1 MANFQNYPQQGGQNN
16 YGGATTNA
24 PMAGGTFQPQ
34 PAYGTQPAYGQAPV
48 QQAQQPA
55 QQAYQQPAYGGQPA
69 QQAYP
74 QAPVVQQQP
83 VQQQAPVQQAPVQQP
98 SQVGGTRVLKIHV
111 NPNWKYGDKGW
122 IAVVTIATDES
133 LYLSNINVRNG
144 QRGMFFSWPGQPRMQ
159 NGQPVVSQNGKQIY
173 SNFYN
178 PYRSKKQNYD
188 GEAIMNQLF
197 MPLVQQALSSA
208 DGKAFANPA
217 DPYRDSRFFRSSNQG
232 GALAYGN
239 IHTQKGQV
247 TMVIPGIFVRPVYDE
262 QEGVGINLSFPS
274 SPKVQN
280 GQQVIGADG
289 KPVYNQYVLPTKET
303 RDAIMAAVG
312 PIVET
317 ELAKIAN
324 QQAQQVQQP
333 AQQQQTY
340 QQPQQQNYQQ
350 PQPAQQAYQQPAQ
363 ACNVDG
369 VELPF

>member
-1 MANFQNYPQQGGQNN
+1 MAQFTQYPQQGGQNN
-16 YGGATTNA
+16 YGGAVNNA

-55 QQAYQQPAYGGQPA
+55 QQAYQQPAYGGQ
-69 QQAYP
+69 
-74 QAPVVQQQP
+74 
-83 VQQQAPVQQAPVQQP
+83 PVQQAPVQQP

-144 QRGMFFSWPGQPRMQ
+144 QRGMFFSWPGQPRVQ
-159 NGQPVVSQNGKQIY
+159 NGQPVMSQNGKTVY
-173 SNFYN
+173 NNFYN

-197 MPLVQQALSSA
+197 MPLVLQALSSA

-217 DPYRDSRFFRSSNQG
+217 DPYRDSRFFRSANQG

-274 SPKVQN
+274 SPKMQN
-280 GQQVIGADG
+280 GQQMVGADG

-303 RDAIMAAVG
+303 RDAIMAVVG
-312 PIVET
+312 PIVEA
-317 ELAKIAN
+317 ELAKIANQQN

-333 AQQQQTY
+333 AQQQQAY
-340 QQPQQQNYQQ
+340 QQPQST
-350 PQPAQQAYQQPAQ
+350 QQAYQQPAP
-363 ACNVDG
+363 ACVDG

>member
-1 MANFQNYPQQGGQNN
+1 MAQFTQYPQQGGQNN
-16 YGGATTNA
+16 YGGAANA
-24 PMAGGTFQPQ
+24 SMAGGSFQPQ
-34 PAYGTQPAYGQAPV
+34 PTYGQAP
-48 QQAQQPA
+48 
-55 QQAYQQPAYGGQPA
+55 QQAYQQPVQQVQQPA

-74 QAPVVQQQP
+74 QTPVVQQQP
-83 VQQQAPVQQAPVQQP
+83 VQQQTPAQQS
-98 SQVGGTRVLKIHV
+98 SQIGGTRVLKIHV

-159 NGQPVVSQNGKQIY
+159 NGQPVMSQNGKQVY

-217 DPYRDSRFFRSSNQG
+217 DPYRDSRFFRSANQG

-274 SPKVQN
+274 SPKMQN
-280 GQQVIGADG
+280 RQQVIGADG

-303 RDAIMAAVG
+303 RDAIMAVVG
-312 PIVET
+312 PIVEA

-324 QQAQQVQQP
+324 QQTQQTQQAQQVQQP
-333 AQQQQTY
+333 AQQQQAY
-340 QQPQQQNYQQ
+340 QQPQQQQSYQQ
-350 PQPAQQAYQQPAQ
+350 PQPTQQAYQQPAP

>member
-1 MANFQNYPQQGGQNN
+1 MAQFNQYPQQGGQNN
-16 YGGATTNA
+16 YGGAVNNT
-24 PMAGGTFQPQ
+24 PMAGGSFQPQ

-48 QQAQQPA
+48 QQAQQPV
-55 QQAYQQPAYGGQPA
+55 

-74 QAPVVQQQP
+74 QAPVAQQQP
-83 VQQQAPVQQAPVQQP
+83 VQQQTPVQQP
-98 SQVGGTRVLKIHV
+98 SQQVGGTRVLKIHV
-111 NPNWKYGDKGW
+111 NPNWKYGDKSW
-122 IAVVTIATDES
+122 IAVVTVATDES

-159 NGQPVVSQNGKQIY
+159 NGQPMVGQNGKQIY
-173 SNFYN
+173 QNFYN
-178 PYRSKKQNYD
+178 PYRNKKLNYD
-188 GEAIMNQLF
+188 GEAIMSQLF
-197 MPLVQQALSSA
+197 MPLVQQALASA

-303 RDAIMAAVG
+303 RDAIMAVVG
-312 PIVET
+312 PIVEA

-324 QQAQQVQQP
+324 QQTQQAQQVQQP
-333 AQQQQTY
+333 AQQQAY
-340 QQPQQQNYQQ
+340 QQPQQQQNYQQ
-350 PQPAQQAYQQPAQ
+350 PQPVQQQQAYQQPAP

-369 VELPF
+369 GELPF

>member
-1 MANFQNYPQQGGQNN
+1 MAQFNQYPQQGGQNN
-16 YGGATTNA
+16 YGGATNA
-24 PMAGGTFQPQ
+24 SMAGGSFQPQ
-34 PAYGTQPAYGQAPV
+34 PTYGTQPAYGQAPV

-55 QQAYQQPAYGGQPA
+55 QQAYQQPAYGGQPV

-83 VQQQAPVQQAPVQQP
+83 VQQQAPVQP
-98 SQVGGTRVLKIHV
+98 SQIGGTRVLKIHV

-159 NGQPVVSQNGKQIY
+159 NGQPVMRQNGKQVY

-217 DPYRDSRFFRSSNQG
+217 DPYRDSRFFRSANQG

-247 TMVIPGIFVRPVYDE
+247 TMAIPGIFVRPVYDE

-274 SPKVQN
+274 SPKMRN

-303 RDAIMAAVG
+303 RDAIMAVVG
-312 PIVET
+312 PIVEA

-324 QQAQQVQQP
+324 QQTQQAQQVQQP
-333 AQQQQTY
+333 AQQQQAY
-340 QQPQQQNYQQ
+340 QQPQQQQNYQQ
-350 PQPAQQAYQQPAQ
+350 PQPTQQAYQQPAP

>member
-34 PAYGTQPAYGQAPV
+34 PAYGQAPQQAYQQPV

-55 QQAYQQPAYGGQPA
+55 QQAYQQSAYGGQPA

-83 VQQQAPVQQAPVQQP
+83 IQQQAPVQQQAQAQQP

-111 NPNWKYGDKGW
+111 NPNWKYGDKNW
-122 IAVVTIATDES
+122 IAVVTVATDES

-159 NGQPVVSQNGKQIY
+159 NGQPMVGQNGKQIY
-173 SNFYN
+173 QNFYN
-178 PYRSKKQNYD
+178 PYRNKKMNYD

-217 DPYRDSRFFRSSNQG
+217 DPYRDSRFFRSANQG

-247 TMVIPGIFVRPVYDE
+247 TMVIPGVFVRPVYDE

-274 SPKVQN
+274 SPKMQN
-280 GQQVIGADG
+280 GQQAIGADG

-303 RDAIMAAVG
+303 RDAIMAVVG
-312 PIVET
+312 PIVEA

-324 QQAQQVQQP
+324 QQTQQTQQVQQP
-333 AQQQQTY
+333 AQQQQAY
-340 QQPQQQNYQQ
+340 QQPQQV
-350 PQPAQQAYQQPAQ
+350 QQAYQQPAP
-363 ACNVDG
+363 ACNADG

>member
-1 MANFQNYPQQGGQNN
+1 MTQFNQYPQQGGQNN
-16 YGGATTNA
+16 YGGATNA
-24 PMAGGTFQPQ
+24 SMAGGSFQPQ
-34 PAYGTQPAYGQAPV
+34 PTYGQAPQQAYQQPV

-55 QQAYQQPAYGGQPA
+55 QQAYQQPVQQA
-69 QQAYP
+69 QQAY
-74 QAPVVQQQP
+74 QQPAYGGQP
-83 VQQQAPVQQAPVQQP
+83 VQQQAPVQQS

-111 NPNWKYGDKGW
+111 NPNWTYGDKGW

-144 QRGMFFSWPGQPRMQ
+144 QRGMFFSWPGQPRVQ
-159 NGQPVVSQNGKQIY
+159 NGQPVVSQSGKPIY

-178 PYRSKKQNYD
+178 PYRSKKMNYD

-217 DPYRDSRFFRSSNQG
+217 HPYRDSRFFRSANQG
-232 GALAYGN
+232 RALAYGN

-303 RDAIMAAVG
+303 RDAIMAVVG
-312 PIVET
+312 PIVEA

-324 QQAQQVQQP
+324 QQTQQAQQVQQP
-333 AQQQQTY
+333 AQQQA
-340 QQPQQQNYQQ
+340 YQQ
-350 PQPAQQAYQQPAQ
+350 PQPTQQACQQPAP
-363 ACNVDG
+363 ACVDG

>member
-1 MANFQNYPQQGGQNN
+1 MAQFNQYPQQGGQNN

-55 QQAYQQPAYGGQPA
+55 QQAYQQPVQQAQQAYQQPAYGGQP
-69 QQAYP
+69 
-74 QAPVVQQQP
+74 VQQQVP
-83 VQQQAPVQQAPVQQP
+83 VQQQAPVQQP

-111 NPNWKYGDKGW
+111 NPNWKYGDKSW
-122 IAVVTIATDES
+122 IAVVTVATDES

-159 NGQPVVSQNGKQIY
+159 NGQPVVRQSGKPVY

-178 PYRSKKQNYD
+178 PYRNKKMNYD

-247 TMVIPGIFVRPVYDE
+247 TMVIPGVFVRPVYDE

-274 SPKVQN
+274 SPKLQN
-280 GQQVIGADG
+280 GQQVIGTDG

-312 PIVET
+312 PIVEA

-324 QQAQQVQQP
+324 QQTQQAQQVQQP
-333 AQQQQTY
+333 AQQQQ
-340 QQPQQQNYQQ
+340 
-350 PQPAQQAYQQPAQ
+350 AYQQPAP

>member
-16 YGGATTNA
+16 YGGATNA

-55 QQAYQQPAYGGQPA
+55 QQAYQQPVYGGQPA

-83 VQQQAPVQQAPVQQP
+83 VQQQPPVQP
-98 SQVGGTRVLKIHV
+98 SQIGGTRVLKIHV
-111 NPNWKYGDKGW
+111 NPNWKYGDKDW

-144 QRGMFFSWPGQPRMQ
+144 QRGMFFSWPGQPRVQ
-159 NGQPVVSQNGKQIY
+159 NGQPVVSQSGKPIY
-173 SNFYN
+173 NNFYN
-178 PYRSKKQNYD
+178 PYRSKKMNYD

-274 SPKVQN
+274 SPKMQN
-280 GQQVIGADG
+280 GQQVIGTDG

-303 RDAIMAAVG
+303 RDAIMAVVG
-312 PIVET
+312 PVVEA

-324 QQAQQVQQP
+324 QQAQQAQQVQQP
-333 AQQQQTY
+333 AQQQQA
-340 QQPQQQNYQQ
+340 YQQ
-350 PQPAQQAYQQPAQ
+350 PQPTQQAYQQPAP

>member
-1 MANFQNYPQQGGQNN
+1 MAQFNQYPQQGGQNN
-16 YGGATTNA
+16 YGGATNA
-24 PMAGGTFQPQ
+24 PMAGETFQPQ
-34 PAYGTQPAYGQAPV
+34 PAYGTQPTYGQAPQQTYQQPV
-48 QQAQQPA
+48 QQVQQPA
-55 QQAYQQPAYGGQPA
+55 QQTYQQPAYGGQPV
-69 QQAYP
+69 QQTYP
-74 QAPVVQQQP
+74 QAPVQQQASVQQQVP
-83 VQQQAPVQQAPVQQP
+83 AQQP

-159 NGQPVVSQNGKQIY
+159 NGQPMVGQNGKQIY
-173 SNFYN
+173 QNFYN
-178 PYRSKKQNYD
+178 PYRNKKLNYD

-217 DPYRDSRFFRSSNQG
+217 DPYRDSRFFRSANQG

-274 SPKVQN
+274 SPKMQN

-303 RDAIMAAVG
+303 RDAIMAVVG
-312 PIVET
+312 PIVEA

-324 QQAQQVQQP
+324 QQTQQVQQP
-333 AQQQQTY
+333 QPVQPQQPVQQQAYQQQPVQQTY
-340 QQPQQQNYQQ
+340 QQPA
-350 PQPAQQAYQQPAQ
+350 P

>member
-16 YGGATTNA
+16 YGGAVNNA
-24 PMAGGTFQPQ
+24 PMAGGVFQPQ

-48 QQAQQPA
+48 QQSQQPT

-83 VQQQAPVQQAPVQQP
+83 VQQQAPVQP
-98 SQVGGTRVLKIHV
+98 SQIGGTKVLKIHV

-144 QRGMFFSWPGQPRMQ
+144 QRGMFFSWPGQPRVQ
-159 NGQPVVSQNGKQIY
+159 NGQPVVSQSGKPIY

-178 PYRSKKQNYD
+178 PYRSKKMNYD

-303 RDAIMAAVG
+303 RNAIMAVVG
-312 PIVET
+312 PVVEA

-333 AQQQQTY
+333 AQQQAY
-340 QQPQQQNYQQ
+340 QQPQQQ
-350 PQPAQQAYQQPAQ
+350 QAYQQQSVQQQQTYQQPAP
-363 ACNVDG
+363 ACVDG

>member
-16 YGGATTNA
+16 YGGAVNNA

-34 PAYGTQPAYGQAPV
+34 PTYGQAP
-48 QQAQQPA
+48 
-55 QQAYQQPAYGGQPA
+55 QQAYQQ
-69 QQAYP
+69 
-74 QAPVVQQQP
+74 
-83 VQQQAPVQQAPVQQP
+83 PVQQAPVQQP

-159 NGQPVVSQNGKQIY
+159 NGQPVMNQNGKQIY

-274 SPKVQN
+274 SPKMQN
-280 GQQVIGADG
+280 GTQVIGADG

-303 RDAIMAAVG
+303 RDAIMAVVG
-312 PIVET
+312 PVVEA

-324 QQAQQVQQP
+324 QQTQQVQQP
-333 AQQQQTY
+333 AQQQQAY
-340 QQPQQQNYQQ
+340 QQPQQQQSYQQ
-350 PQPAQQAYQQPAQ
+350 PQTTQQAYQQPAP

>member
-1 MANFQNYPQQGGQNN
+1 MAQFNQYPQQGGQNN
-16 YGGATTNA
+16 YGGATNA
-24 PMAGGTFQPQ
+24 SMAGGSFQPQ
-34 PAYGTQPAYGQAPV
+34 PTYGQAPQQAYQQPV

-69 QQAYP
+69 QQTYP

-83 VQQQAPVQQAPVQQP
+83 VQQQAPVQQP

-159 NGQPVVSQNGKQIY
+159 NGQPVVSQNGKQVY

-217 DPYRDSRFFRSSNQG
+217 DPYRDSRFFRSANQG

-303 RDAIMAAVG
+303 RDAIMAVVG
-312 PIVET
+312 PIVEA

-324 QQAQQVQQP
+324 QQTQQAQQVQQP
-333 AQQQQTY
+333 AQQQVY
-340 QQPQQQNYQQ
+340 QQSQ
-350 PQPAQQAYQQPAQ
+350 PTQQAYQQPAP
-363 ACNVDG
+363 ACVDG

>member
-1 MANFQNYPQQGGQNN
+1 MAQFNQYPQQGGQNN
-16 YGGATTNA
+16 YGGATNA
-24 PMAGGTFQPQ
+24 SMARGSFQPQ
-34 PAYGTQPAYGQAPV
+34 PTYGQAPV
-48 QQAQQPA
+48 QQAQQPMQQAQQPA
-55 QQAYQQPAYGGQPA
+55 QQAYQQPVQQAQQAYQQPAYGGQP
-69 QQAYP
+69 
-74 QAPVVQQQP
+74 VQQQVP
-83 VQQQAPVQQAPVQQP
+83 VQQQAPAQQP

-159 NGQPVVSQNGKQIY
+159 NGQPVMSQNGKTVY

-188 GEAIMNQLF
+188 GETVMNQLF

-217 DPYRDSRFFRSSNQG
+217 DPYRDSRFFRSSNQS

-262 QEGVGINLSFPS
+262 QEGVGISLSFPS
-274 SPKVQN
+274 SPKMQN
-280 GQQVIGADG
+280 GTPVIGADG

-303 RDAIMAAVG
+303 RDAIMAVVG
-312 PIVET
+312 PIVEA

-324 QQAQQVQQP
+324 QKAQQVQQP

>member
-1 MANFQNYPQQGGQNN
+1 MAQFNQYPQQGGQNN
-16 YGGATTNA
+16 YGGAANA
-24 PMAGGTFQPQ
+24 SMAGGSFQPQ
-34 PAYGTQPAYGQAPV
+34 PTYGQAPQQAYQQPV

-69 QQAYP
+69 
-74 QAPVVQQQP
+74 
-83 VQQQAPVQQAPVQQP
+83 QQAPVQQP

-159 NGQPVVSQNGKQIY
+159 NGQPVVNQSGKPIY

-178 PYRSKKQNYD
+178 PYRNKKQNYD

-274 SPKVQN
+274 SPKMQN

-303 RDAIMAAVG
+303 RDAIMAVVG
-312 PIVET
+312 PIVEA

-324 QQAQQVQQP
+324 QQTQQAQQVQQP
-333 AQQQQTY
+333 AQQQQAY
-340 QQPQQQNYQQ
+340 QQPQQQQSYQQ
-350 PQPAQQAYQQPAQ
+350 PQPVQQAYQQPAP

>member
-16 YGGATTNA
+16 YGGAVNNA

-55 QQAYQQPAYGGQPA
+55 QQAYQQPVYGG
-69 QQAYP
+69 
-74 QAPVVQQQP
+74 QP
-83 VQQQAPVQQAPVQQP
+83 VQQQAPVQS
-98 SQVGGTRVLKIHV
+98 SQIGGTRVLKIHV

-122 IAVVTIATDES
+122 IAVVTVATDES

-159 NGQPVVSQNGKQIY
+159 NGQPVMSQNGKQIY

-303 RDAIMAAVG
+303 REAIMAVVG
-312 PIVET
+312 PIVEA

-324 QQAQQVQQP
+324 QQTQQAQQVQQP
-333 AQQQQTY
+333 AQQQA
-340 QQPQQQNYQQ
+340 YQQ
-350 PQPAQQAYQQPAQ
+350 PQPTQQAYQQPAP
-363 ACNVDG
+363 ACVDG

>member
-1 MANFQNYPQQGGQNN
+1 MAQFNQYPQQGGQNN
-16 YGGATTNA
+16 YGGATNA
-24 PMAGGTFQPQ
+24 SMAGGSFQPQ
-34 PAYGTQPAYGQAPV
+34 PTYGTQPAYGQAPV

-55 QQAYQQPAYGGQPA
+55 QQAYQQPAYGGQPV

-83 VQQQAPVQQAPVQQP
+83 VQQQAPVQP
-98 SQVGGTRVLKIHV
+98 SQIGGTRVLKIHV

-159 NGQPVVSQNGKQIY
+159 NGQPVMSQNGKQVY

-197 MPLVQQALSSA
+197 MPLVQHALSSA

-217 DPYRDSRFFRSSNQG
+217 DPYRDSRFFRSANQG

-274 SPKVQN
+274 SPKMQN
-280 GQQVIGADG
+280 GQQIIGADG

-303 RDAIMAAVG
+303 RDAIMAVVG
-312 PIVET
+312 PIVEA

-324 QQAQQVQQP
+324 QQTQQVQQVQQP
-333 AQQQQTY
+333 AQQQQAY
-340 QQPQQQNYQQ
+340 QQPQQQQSYQQ
-350 PQPAQQAYQQPAQ
+350 PQPTQQAYQQPAP

>member
-1 MANFQNYPQQGGQNN
+1 MAQFNQYPQQGGQNN
-16 YGGATTNA
+16 YGGATNA
-24 PMAGGTFQPQ
+24 SMAVGSFQPQ
-34 PAYGTQPAYGQAPV
+34 PTYGQAPQQAYQQPV

-74 QAPVVQQQP
+74 QAPVAQQQP
-83 VQQQAPVQQAPVQQP
+83 VQQQAPVQQQVQAQQP

-111 NPNWKYGDKGW
+111 NPNWKYGDKSW

-159 NGQPVVSQNGKQIY
+159 NGQPVMSQNGKQVY

-247 TMVIPGIFVRPVYDE
+247 TMVIPGVFVRPVYDE

-274 SPKVQN
+274 SPKMQN

-303 RDAIMAAVG
+303 RDAIMAVVG
-312 PIVET
+312 PIVEA

-333 AQQQQTY
+333 AQQQV
-340 QQPQQQNYQQ
+340 YQQ
-350 PQPAQQAYQQPAQ
+350 PQPTQQAYQQPAP

>member
-1 MANFQNYPQQGGQNN
+1 MAQFNQYPQQGGQNN
-16 YGGATTNA
+16 YGGAATTNA

-55 QQAYQQPAYGGQPA
+55 QQAYQQPAYGGQPV

-74 QAPVVQQQP
+74 QAS
-83 VQQQAPVQQAPVQQP
+83 VQQQASVQP
-98 SQVGGTRVLKIHV
+98 SQIGGTKVLKIHV

-144 QRGMFFSWPGQPRMQ
+144 QRGMFFSWPGQPRVQ
-159 NGQPVVSQNGKQIY
+159 NGQPVVNQSGKPIY

-217 DPYRDSRFFRSSNQG
+217 DPYRDSRFFRSANQG
-232 GALAYGN
+232 GSLAYGN

-247 TMVIPGIFVRPVYDE
+247 TMVIPGVFVRPVYDE
-262 QEGVGINLSFPS
+262 QEGVGISLSFPS
-274 SPKVQN
+274 SPKMQN
-280 GQQVIGADG
+280 GQQVIGTDG

-303 RDAIMAAVG
+303 RDAIIAVVG
-312 PIVET
+312 PIVEA

-324 QQAQQVQQP
+324 QQTQQVQQP
-333 AQQQQTY
+333 VQQQQA
-340 QQPQQQNYQQ
+340 YQQ
-350 PQPAQQAYQQPAQ
+350 PQPTQQAYQQPAP
-363 ACNVDG
+363 ACVDG

>member
-1 MANFQNYPQQGGQNN
+1 MAQFNQYPQQGGQNN
-16 YGGATTNA
+16 YGGATNA
-24 PMAGGTFQPQ
+24 SMAGGSFQPQ
-34 PAYGTQPAYGQAPV
+34 PTYGQAPQQAYQQPV

-83 VQQQAPVQQAPVQQP
+83 VQQQAPVQP
-98 SQVGGTRVLKIHV
+98 SQIGGTRVLKIHV

-122 IAVVTIATDES
+122 IAVVTVATDES

-144 QRGMFFSWPGQPRMQ
+144 QRGMFFSWPGQPRVQ
-159 NGQPVVSQNGKQIY
+159 NGQPVVSQSGKPVY

-178 PYRSKKQNYD
+178 PYRNKKMNYD

-274 SPKVQN
+274 SPKMQN

-303 RDAIMAAVG
+303 RDAIMAVVG
-312 PIVET
+312 PIVEA

-324 QQAQQVQQP
+324 QQTQQAQQVQQP
-333 AQQQQTY
+333 AQQQQAY
-340 QQPQQQNYQQ
+340 QQSQ
-350 PQPAQQAYQQPAQ
+350 PTQQAYQQPAP
-363 ACNVDG
+363 ACVDG

>member
-1 MANFQNYPQQGGQNN
+1 MAQFNQYPQQGGQNN

-34 PAYGTQPAYGQAPV
+34 PTYGTQPAYGQAPV

-83 VQQQAPVQQAPVQQP
+83 VQQQAPVQP
-98 SQVGGTRVLKIHV
+98 SQIGGTRVLKIHV
-111 NPNWKYGDKGW
+111 NPNWKYGNKGW
-122 IAVVTIATDES
+122 IAVVTVATDES

-159 NGQPVVSQNGKQIY
+159 NGQPVMSQNGKQIY

-274 SPKVQN
+274 SPKMQN
-280 GQQVIGADG
+280 GAPVIGADG

-303 RDAIMAAVG
+303 RDAIMAVVG
-312 PIVET
+312 PIVEA

-324 QQAQQVQQP
+324 QQTQQAQQVQQP
-333 AQQQQTY
+333 AQQQQAY
-340 QQPQQQNYQQ
+340 QQPQQQQSYQQ
-350 PQPAQQAYQQPAQ
+350 SQPTQQAYQQPAP

>member
-1 MANFQNYPQQGGQNN
+1 MAQFNQYPQQGGQNN
-16 YGGATTNA
+16 YGGATNA
-24 PMAGGTFQPQ
+24 SMAGGSFQPQ
-34 PAYGTQPAYGQAPV
+34 PTYGQAPQQAYQQPV

-55 QQAYQQPAYGGQPA
+55 QQAYQQPAYGGQPV

-83 VQQQAPVQQAPVQQP
+83 VQQQAPVQQP

-159 NGQPVVSQNGKQIY
+159 NGQPVMSQNGKQVY

-247 TMVIPGIFVRPVYDE
+247 TIVIPGIFVRPVYDE

-274 SPKVQN
+274 SPKMQN

-303 RDAIMAAVG
+303 RDAIMAVVG
-312 PIVET
+312 PIVEA

-324 QQAQQVQQP
+324 QQTQQVQQVQQP
-333 AQQQQTY
+333 AQQQQ
-340 QQPQQQNYQQ
+340 
-350 PQPAQQAYQQPAQ
+350 AYQQPAP

>member
-1 MANFQNYPQQGGQNN
+1 MAQFNQYPQQGGQNN
-16 YGGATTNA
+16 YGGANA
-24 PMAGGTFQPQ
+24 PMAGGSFQPQ
-34 PAYGTQPAYGQAPV
+34 PTYGQAPQQAYQQPV

-55 QQAYQQPAYGGQPA
+55 QQIPVQPAYGGQPV

-74 QAPVVQQQP
+74 QAPV
-83 VQQQAPVQQAPVQQP
+83 QQQAPDQQP

-144 QRGMFFSWPGQPRMQ
+144 QRGMFFSWPGQPRVQ
-159 NGQPVVSQNGKQIY
+159 NGQPVMSQNGKQIY

-178 PYRSKKQNYD
+178 PYRSKKMNYD

-217 DPYRDSRFFRSSNQG
+217 DPYRDSRFFRSGNQG

-247 TMVIPGIFVRPVYDE
+247 TMVIPGIFVRPVYDG
-262 QEGVGINLSFPS
+262 QEGVGISLSFPS

-303 RDAIMAAVG
+303 RDAIMAVVG
-312 PIVET
+312 PIVEA

-324 QQAQQVQQP
+324 QQTQQAQQVQQP
-333 AQQQQTY
+333 AQQQQA
-340 QQPQQQNYQQ
+340 YQQ
-350 PQPAQQAYQQPAQ
+350 PQPTQQAYQQPAP

>member
-1 MANFQNYPQQGGQNN
+1 MAQFNQYPQQGGQNN

-55 QQAYQQPAYGGQPA
+55 QQAYQQPVQQA
-69 QQAYP
+69 QQAY
-74 QAPVVQQQP
+74 QQPAYGGQP
-83 VQQQAPVQQAPVQQP
+83 VQQQAPIQQQAPAQQQ

-111 NPNWKYGDKGW
+111 NPNWKYGDKSW

-159 NGQPVVSQNGKQIY
+159 NGQPVMSQNGKQVY

-178 PYRSKKQNYD
+178 PYRSKKMNYD

-303 RDAIMAAVG
+303 RDAIMAVVG
-312 PIVET
+312 PIVEA

-324 QQAQQVQQP
+324 QQTQQAQQVQQP
-333 AQQQQTY
+333 AQQQQ
-340 QQPQQQNYQQ
+340 NYQQ
-350 PQPAQQAYQQPAQ
+350 PQPVQQQQAYQQPAP

>member
-1 MANFQNYPQQGGQNN
+1 MAQFNQYPQQGGQNN
-16 YGGATTNA
+16 YGGATNA
-24 PMAGGTFQPQ
+24 SMAGGTFQPQ

-48 QQAQQPA
+48 QQTQQPA
-55 QQAYQQPAYGGQPA
+55 QQAYQQPAYGGQP
-69 QQAYP
+69 
-74 QAPVVQQQP
+74 VQQQAS
-83 VQQQAPVQQAPVQQP
+83 VQQQAPAQQP

-144 QRGMFFSWPGQPRMQ
+144 ARGLFFSWPGQPRMQ
-159 NGQPVVSQNGKQIY
+159 NGQPVVNQSGKPVY

-178 PYRSKKQNYD
+178 PYRNKKMNYD

-303 RDAIMAAVG
+303 RDAIMAVVG
-312 PIVET
+312 PIVEA
-317 ELAKIAN
+317 ELTKIAN
-324 QQAQQVQQP
+324 QQTQQAQQVQQP
-333 AQQQQTY
+333 AQQQQAY
-340 QQPQQQNYQQ
+340 QQPQQQQNYQQ
-350 PQPAQQAYQQPAQ
+350 PQPTQQAYQQPAP

>member
-1 MANFQNYPQQGGQNN
+1 MAQFNQYPQQGGQNN
-16 YGGATTNA
+16 YGGATNA
-24 PMAGGTFQPQ
+24 SMAGGSFQPQ
-34 PAYGTQPAYGQAPV
+34 PTYGQAPQQAYQQPV

-69 QQAYP
+69 QQTYP

-83 VQQQAPVQQAPVQQP
+83 VQQQAPVQQP

-159 NGQPVVSQNGKQIY
+159 NGQPVMSQNGKQVY

-217 DPYRDSRFFRSSNQG
+217 DPYRDSRFFRSGNQG

-274 SPKVQN
+274 SPKMQN
-280 GQQVIGADG
+280 GAPVIGADG

-303 RDAIMAAVG
+303 RDAIMAVVG
-312 PIVET
+312 PIVEA

-324 QQAQQVQQP
+324 QQTQQTQQVQQP
-333 AQQQQTY
+333 VQQQQS
-340 QQPQQQNYQQ
+340 YQQ
-350 PQPAQQAYQQPAQ
+350 PQPTQQAYQQPAP
-363 ACNVDG
+363 ACVDG

>member
-1 MANFQNYPQQGGQNN
+1 MAQFNQYPQQGGQSN
-16 YGGATTNA
+16 YGGAVNNA

-55 QQAYQQPAYGGQPA
+55 QQAYQQP
-69 QQAYP
+69 
-74 QAPVVQQQP
+74 
-83 VQQQAPVQQAPVQQP
+83 

-111 NPNWKYGDKGW
+111 NPNWKYGDKSW
-122 IAVVTIATDES
+122 IAVVTVATDES

-159 NGQPVVSQNGKQIY
+159 NGQPMVGQNGKQIY
-173 SNFYN
+173 QNFYN
-178 PYRSKKQNYD
+178 PYRNKKLNYD

-197 MPLVQQALSSA
+197 MPLVQQALASA

-274 SPKVQN
+274 SPKMQN
-280 GQQVIGADG
+280 GQQVIGADS

-303 RDAIMAAVG
+303 RDAIMAVVG
-312 PIVET
+312 PIVEA

-333 AQQQQTY
+333 VQQQQAY
-340 QQPQQQNYQQ
+340 QQPQQQQSYQQ
-350 PQPAQQAYQQPAQ
+350 PQPTQQAYQQPAP

>member
-34 PAYGTQPAYGQAPV
+34 PAYGQAPQQAYQQPV

-55 QQAYQQPAYGGQPA
+55 QQAYQQPVYGGQPV

-83 VQQQAPVQQAPVQQP
+83 AQQQAPVQQP
-98 SQVGGTRVLKIHV
+98 SQIGGTRVLKIHV

-159 NGQPVVSQNGKQIY
+159 NGQPMVGQNGKQIY
-173 SNFYN
+173 QNFYN
-178 PYRSKKQNYD
+178 PYRNKKLNYD
-188 GEAIMNQLF
+188 GEAIMSQLF
-197 MPLVQQALSSA
+197 MPLVQQALASA

-274 SPKVQN
+274 SPKMQN

-303 RDAIMAAVG
+303 RDAIMAVVG
-312 PIVET
+312 PIVEA

-324 QQAQQVQQP
+324 QQTQQAQQVQQP
-333 AQQQQTY
+333 AQQQQA
-340 QQPQQQNYQQ
+340 YQQ
-350 PQPAQQAYQQPAQ
+350 PQPTQQAYQQPAP
-363 ACNVDG
+363 ACVDG

>member
-1 MANFQNYPQQGGQNN
+1 MAQFNQYPQQGGQNN

-55 QQAYQQPAYGGQPA
+55 QQAYQQPTYGGQPA

-83 VQQQAPVQQAPVQQP
+83 VQQQAPVQP
-98 SQVGGTRVLKIHV
+98 SQIGGTKVLKIHV

-122 IAVVTIATDES
+122 IAVVTVATDES

-159 NGQPVVSQNGKQIY
+159 NGQPVVGQNGKTIY

-178 PYRSKKQNYD
+178 PYRNKKMNYD

-217 DPYRDSRFFRSSNQG
+217 DPYRDSRFFRSGNQG

-274 SPKVQN
+274 SPKMQN

-303 RDAIMAAVG
+303 RDAIMAVVG
-312 PIVET
+312 PIVEA

-324 QQAQQVQQP
+324 QQTQQAQQVQQP
-333 AQQQQTY
+333 AQQQQAY
-340 QQPQQQNYQQ
+340 QQPQQQQSYQQ
-350 PQPAQQAYQQPAQ
+350 PQPTQQAYQQPAP